1 VRPAPAL
8 PSHPHSRP
16 APSMS
21 IVCPD
26 AQEPSGQRLYLYDTR
41 QRAKKTLQQ
50 VSTAIVHST
59 NQPLARDGWHR
70 RYRRHR
76 PDGHAATL
84 PAPAKHP
91 KMWRTGQFYVAPIPA
106 ALVRSRISCREY
118 LHRHEQLTSGLRTGV
133 ATAASTCLI
142 HIPKAFP
149 MSAPTRARCCVLSS
163 CTHTSQTPRVSPA
176 QQAWHRP
183 THKQHAMPR
192 KRNNKSQLEVP
203 GGGGDQNRRDP
214 GYLGPDGHATDFSLG
229 RAAEL
234 RRRRSIL
241 PREHPR
247 SATDTAAAGTPH
259 THSTIKAVCTHEPA
273 RVAGTPARTEPRR
286 RRRMC
291 PARAAGAAGSAEP
304 LRGLPPRSPPLLALG
319 VYVL

>member
-1 VRPAPAL
+1 
-8 PSHPHSRP
+8 
-16 APSMS
+16 MS

-149 MSAPTRARCCVLSS
+149 MSAPTRARCCGSSS
-163 CTHTSQTPRVSPA
+163 CTHISQTPRVSPA

-192 KRNNKSQLEVP
+192 KRQ
-203 GGGGDQNRRDP
+203 Q
-214 GYLGPDGHATDFSLG
+214 
-229 RAAEL
+229 
-234 RRRRSIL
+234 
-241 PREHPR
+241 
-247 SATDTAAAGTPH
+247 
-259 THSTIKAVCTHEPA
+259 EPA
-273 RVAGTPARTEPRR
+273 RSPRGRR
-286 RRRMC
+286 R
-291 PARAAGAAGSAEP
+291 PE
-304 LRGLPPRSPPLLALG
+304 PPRSWASWPGRPRHRFLPRKGRRAAPPAFHSAARAPTVSYRHSSSRDTAHAQHDEG
-319 VYVL
+319 RAHT